1 MNNVEKITT
10 VILVEPEY
18 QGNIGAVARAMKN
31 TGFEKLFIVGKR
43 TIDDEALSRARD
55 GASILLN
62 AYFFNTLK
70 EAIEGFD
77 IVVGSSSVKTSNFKK
92 FRRIPITPRE
102 LWQSYGNGIK
112 KIALVFGREGD
123 GLSNE
128 EISMCNVFIHIP
140 SSKDYPVYN
149 LSHAVTIVLYE
160 ALLYRGNVEVR
171 ELPATGEQ
179 THLIV
184 EKTIEIM
191 KKTNYPQYKI
201 ENTAVMLER
210 LLTRSSLTE
219 HEFYKIMGIIKKI
232 NLKVSNEDGK
242 NN

>member
-77 IVVGSSSVKTSNFKK
+77 IVVGSSSVTTSNFKK

-102 LWQSYGNGIK
+102 LWQSYGNGMK

-140 SSKDYPVYN
+140 SSKDYSVYN

-160 ALLYRGNVEVR
+160 ALLYRGNEEIK

>member
-55 GASILLN
+55 GATILLN

-160 ALLYRGNVEVR
+160 ALLYRGNVEIK

>member
-77 IVVGSSSVKTSNFKK
+77 IVVGSSSVTTSNFKK

-102 LWQSYGNGIK
+102 LWQSYGNGMK

-160 ALLYRGNVEVR
+160 ALLYRGNEEIK

>member
-31 TGFEKLFIVGKR
+31 TGFEKLFIVGRR
-43 TIDDEALSRARD
+43 TIDDEAISRARD
-55 GASILLN
+55 GVDLLLN
-62 AYFFNTLK
+62 ANFFNSLK

-77 IVVGSSSVKTSNFKK
+77 IVVGSSSVTTSNFKK
-92 FRRIPITPRE
+92 FRRIPITPKE
-102 LWQSYGNGIK
+102 LWQTYGNGK
-112 KIALVFGREGD
+112 KKVALVFGREGD
-123 GLSNE
+123 GLNNE

-140 SSKDYPVYN
+140 SSKEYPVYN

-160 ALLYRGNVEVR
+160 GLVYKGSEEVK
-171 ELPATGEQ
+171 EPLATGEQ
-179 THLIV
+179 THLMV
-184 EKTIEIM
+184 AKTIEIM
-191 KKTNYPQYKI
+191 KKTNYPEYKI

-210 LLTRSSLTE
+210 LLTRANLTE

-232 NLKVSNEDGK
+232 NLRVSDEDEK
-242 NN
+242 SY

>member
-62 AYFFNTLK
+62 AAFFNTLK

>member
-102 LWQSYGNGIK
+102 LWQSYGNGMK

>member
-102 LWQSYGNGIK
+102 LWQSYGNGMK

-160 ALLYRGNVEVR
+160 ALLYRGNVEIK

>member
-1 MNNVEKITT
+1 M
-10 VILVEPEY
+10 
-18 QGNIGAVARAMKN
+18 
-31 TGFEKLFIVGKR
+31 
-43 TIDDEALSRARD
+43 
-55 GASILLN
+55 
-62 AYFFNTLK
+62 
-70 EAIEGFD
+70 
-77 IVVGSSSVKTSNFKK
+77 
-92 FRRIPITPRE
+92 
-102 LWQSYGNGIK
+102 K

-140 SSKDYPVYN
+140 SSKDYSVYN

-160 ALLYRGNVEVR
+160 ALLYRGNEEIK

>member
-77 IVVGSSSVKTSNFKK
+77 IVVGSSSVTTSNFKK

-160 ALLYRGNVEVR
+160 GLLYKGNVEVR

-242 NN
+242 SN

>member
-31 TGFEKLFIVGKR
+31 TGFEKLFIVGKQ

-102 LWQSYGNGIK
+102 LWQSYGNGMK

-160 ALLYRGNVEVR
+160 ALLYRGNEEIK

>member
-102 LWQSYGNGIK
+102 LWQSYGNGMK

-160 ALLYRGNVEVR
+160 GLLYRGNVEVR

>member
-31 TGFEKLFIVGKR
+31 TGFEKLFIVGRR
-43 TIDDEALSRARD
+43 TVDDEALSRARD
-55 GASILLN
+55 GASLLLN
-62 AYFFNTLK
+62 ATFFNTLQ

-77 IVVGSSSVKTSNFKK
+77 IVAGSSSVTTSNFKK

-102 LWQSYGNGIK
+102 LWQNYGNGNK

-123 GLSNE
+123 GLRNE

-140 SSKDYPVYN
+140 SSKEYPVYN

-160 ALLYRGNVEVR
+160 GLLSGTDETFK
-171 ELPATGEQ
+171 EIQATGEQ
-179 THLIV
+179 THLMV

-191 KKTNYPQYKI
+191 KKTNYPSYKI

-210 LLTRSSLTE
+210 LLARSKLTE

-232 NLKVSNEDGK
+232 NLRVSNEDDK
-242 NN
+242 SN

>member
-77 IVVGSSSVKTSNFKK
+77 IVVGSSSVTTSNFKK
-92 FRRIPITPRE
+92 FRRIPTTILTGNAE
-102 LWQSYGNGIK
+102 KQSNHEK
-112 KIALVFGREGD
+112 FTM
-123 GLSNE
+123 
-128 EISMCNVFIHIP
+128 IS
-140 SSKDYPVYN
+140 
-149 LSHAVTIVLYE
+149 
-160 ALLYRGNVEVR
+160 G
-171 ELPATGEQ
+171 
-179 THLIV
+179 
-184 EKTIEIM
+184 
-191 KKTNYPQYKI
+191 
-201 ENTAVMLER
+201 
-210 LLTRSSLTE
+210 
-219 HEFYKIMGIIKKI
+219 
-232 NLKVSNEDGK
+232 
-242 NN
+242 

>member
-55 GASILLN
+55 GATILLN

-102 LWQSYGNGIK
+102 LWQSYGNGMK

-160 ALLYRGNVEVR
+160 ALLYRGNEEIK

>member
-55 GASILLN
+55 GATILLN

-102 LWQSYGNGIK
+102 LWQSYGNGMK

>member
-62 AYFFNTLK
+62 AAFFNTLK

-102 LWQSYGNGIK
+102 LWQSYGNGMK

-140 SSKDYPVYN
+140 SSKDYSVYN

>member
-102 LWQSYGNGIK
+102 LWQSYGNGMK

-140 SSKDYPVYN
+140 SSKDYSVYN

-160 ALLYRGNVEVR
+160 ALLYRGNEEIK

>member
-62 AYFFNTLK
+62 AAFFNTLK

-102 LWQSYGNGIK
+102 LWQSYGNGMK

>member
-102 LWQSYGNGIK
+102 LWQSYGNGMK

-160 ALLYRGNVEVR
+160 ALLYRGNEEIK